1 MAESQAVAKQA
12 LKKLE
17 DQLTCAIC
25 LDAFKDPKLLQCFH
39 VYCKDCLQQLVVT
52 DRQGQLSLSCPT
64 CRQSTLLPPATNVS
78 DLQPAFHIHHLFEIQ
93 DVLEKVKAPKKVL
106 CTKCNKNRPA
116 TSYCRDCG
124 KYICA
129 PCAAIHSD
137 WDDLAKHEVVALEQ
151 LESKVKQL
159 DSLKKVTLYC
169 SLHKGKE
176 LELYCETCE
185 ELICHNCTVNKHCRP
200 EHKYDLVDDT
210 FEKHKAEMVAS
221 LDPIENQ
228 LGVVV
233 KALEQIEQQS
243 ADVNNQRVAT
253 KAEIQKTIRQLH
265 EMLEARKTELMGK
278 VDEYADQK
286 VKNLAAQKDEVETVH
301 TQLVS
306 CLSFVRESLRT
317 GSQGEVMKI
326 KKTVMKQIKEM
337 TDNFKPDVLSPCE
350 QADIKF
356 IPSPKLAQA
365 CQQFGEVCVNPVSPG
380 KCYAIDKGIKV
391 AEVGEKVTVLLH
403 TVGDKGKAC
412 TKPAETV
419 MSELVSEA
427 DETKIE
433 CSIKAIETSQY
444 EISYQATSR
453 GRHQLHIKVEGEHIK
468 GSPFT
473 VTVKLSVHKLGTP
486 VRVISGLSSP
496 WGVAVNQRGE
506 IIVAESSGHR
516 ISIFSPTGERL
527 RSFGSVGPGQG
538 QLAYPRGV
546 AVDDDGNILVV
557 DSGNN
562 RIQIFSLDGKLVR
575 AVDKDTIALNNSI
588 GVSIHPDKRIIVSDH
603 SNHRIQI
610 LNPNLIFNS
619 SFGGHGNND
628 GQTNYPY
635 DVAFDSAGNIY
646 QGGNNNTG
654 VQVFNA
660 KGQFS
665 RKFGHKGSDQ
675 GELNFP
681 SGIAIDS
688 DDVVYVAEHNN
699 HCVSVFTTEGAF
711 LTSFGNKGN
720 GQGRLNTPLGIAVDN
735 DGFVYVCDYGNGRI
749 QIF

>member
-39 VYCKDCLQQLVVT
+39 VYCKDCLQRLVVT
-52 DRQGQLSLSCPT
+52 DRQGQLSLRCPT

-93 DVLEKVKAPKKVL
+93 DALEKVKAPKKVL

-124 KYICA
+124 KYICTS
-129 PCAAIHSD
+129 CTTVHSD
-137 WDDLAKHEVVALEQ
+137 WDDFAEHEVVALEQ

-210 FEKHKAEMVAS
+210 FEKHKAEMVVS

-253 KAEIQKTIRQLH
+253 KAEIQKTVRQLH

-278 VDEYADQK
+278 VNEYADQK

-337 TDNFKPDVLSPCE
+337 TDNFKPDMLPPCE
-350 QADIKF
+350 LSFIEF

-365 CQQFGEVCVNPVSPG
+365 CRQFGDVRVNPVSPEN
-380 KCYAIDKGIKV
+380 CYATGKGTKV
-391 AEVGEKVTVLLH
+391 AELGERVTVVLN
-403 TVGDKGKAC
+403 TVDDKEKAC
-412 TKPAETV
+412 TTPAETV
-419 MSELVSEA
+419 MSELVSVA
-427 DETKIE
+427 NNTKRE
-433 CSIKAIETSQY
+433 CSIKAVETSKY
-444 EISYQATSR
+444 EISYQPTVR
-453 GRHQLHIKVEGEHIK
+453 GRHQLHIKVKGKHTK
-468 GSPFT
+468 GSPFP
-473 VTVKLSVHKLGTP
+473 VTVKLPVKKLGTP
-486 VRVISGLSSP
+486 VRVISGVNGP

-506 IIVAESSGHR
+506 IIVAE
-516 ISIFSPTGERL
+516 
-527 RSFGSVGPGQG
+527 
-538 QLAYPRGV
+538 
-546 AVDDDGNILVV
+546 
-557 DSGNN
+557 
-562 RIQIFSLDGKLVR
+562 
-575 AVDKDTIALNNSI
+575 
-588 GVSIHPDKRIIVSDH
+588 
-603 SNHRIQI
+603 
-610 LNPNLIFNS
+610 
-619 SFGGHGNND
+619 
-628 GQTNYPY
+628 
-635 DVAFDSAGNIY
+635 
-646 QGGNNNTG
+646 
-654 VQVFNA
+654 
-660 KGQFS
+660 
-665 RKFGHKGSDQ
+665 
-675 GELNFP
+675 
-681 SGIAIDS
+681 
-688 DDVVYVAEHNN
+688 
-699 HCVSVFTTEGAF
+699 
-711 LTSFGNKGN
+711 
-720 GQGRLNTPLGIAVDN
+720 
-735 DGFVYVCDYGNGRI
+735 
-749 QIF
+749 